1 MKDDRKRLDLSE
13 LDKIKASKD
22 LKTKT
27 LNRCLDDGNK
37 FKSFLLSKVSLVFAV
52 IFAIV
57 LSYVAIAVNNS
68 KGIKVVKSYELKAA
82 KSEKD
87 LLNALKSVGMPAR
100 DGVFNLAQESA
111 KSASPAHS
119 TTNVQ
124 VEGIDE
130 ADIIKTDGKYI
141 YSINNYKNEL
151 IIFKANDR
159 AEIIKRLKGKDLYA
173 NIINAD
179 LNNLYL
185 REMFIY
191 EKEDKK
197 YLVLLSGLIRYE
209 QETEEPYK
217 KSTPS
222 EKVDIMPI
230 RWGDETTLISIYDI
244 NDIEKINLVKQ
255 FEVSGNVLS
264 SRINGDNFYLVTNK
278 WMRYFIQDKSE
289 KVLPFYIDYDKPDSK
304 NYIEPKNVLYNENNI
319 SSSFTVISNINLDDL
334 TFKMHSV
341 LGNFYQMYMSKENL
355 YLITPQ
361 TEAIKPMEKNNGQ
374 DTVQSL
380 DNYKQ
385 KTLIYKF
392 NLQKDVVYKGYGE
405 VDGYIINQFSM
416 DEYDGYFRI
425 ATTEESYNGNQFNT
439 SNNVFVLD
447 RNLKIAGSIRN
458 IAEGERI
465 YSVRFDGEKMY
476 MVTFKQVDPLF
487 VIDLENPYSPK
498 ILGYLKIPGYS
509 TYLHPLGEN
518 RLIGIG
524 LETADLEGRVINKG
538 IKIALFDISNLEKP
552 KQISKLEIGGR
563 GSYSESLYN
572 HKALTVYKPYD
583 LYAFDLYETRD
594 DDSYT
599 QIFRGLCLLRIND
612 NEIKLLQKITH
623 MDLLKGVSEVEAYDY
638 GYRAV
643 FVDKLMFVISNVG
656 VTVLNLDEMKIIKNE
671 RI

>member
-1 MKDDRKRLDLSE
+1 MKDDRKRFDLSE

-37 FKSFLLSKVSLVFAV
+37 FKSFSLSKVSLVFAV

-111 KSASPAHS
+111 KSESPAHS

-141 YSINNYKNEL
+141 YSINSYKNEL

-159 AEIIKRLKGKDLYA
+159 AEIIKRLKVKDLYA

-191 EKEDKK
+191 VKEDKK

-209 QETEEPYK
+209 QGKEEPYK

-244 NDIEKINLVKQ
+244 KDIDKFSLVKQ
-255 FEVSGNVLS
+255 FEVSGNILS

-278 WMRYFIQDKSE
+278 WMRYFIQDKNE
-289 KVLPFYIDYDKPDSK
+289 NVLPYYVDYDKTDK
-304 NYIEPKNVLYNENNI
+304 KIYIDAKNVLYNENNL
-319 SSSFTVISNINLDDL
+319 SSNFTVISNINLNN
-334 TFKMHSV
+334 FNIRMQSA
-341 LGNFYQMYMSKENL
+341 LGNFYQMYMSRENL
-355 YLITPQ
+355 YLITTQ
-361 TEAIKPMEKNNGQ
+361 TEAVKPFEKVNGK
-374 DTVQSL
+374 DAVQSL
-380 DNYKQ
+380 ENYKQ

-392 NLQKDVVYKGYGE
+392 NLQSDVNYKGYGE

-416 DEYDGYFRI
+416 DEYEGYFRI
-425 ATTEESYNGNQFNT
+425 ATTEESYNGKSFNT

-447 RNLKIAGSIRN
+447 RNLKLTGSIRN

-465 YSVRFDGEKMY
+465 YSVRFSNDKMY

-487 VIDLENPYSPK
+487 VIDLKNPHNPK

-509 TYLHPLGEN
+509 TYLHPLGDN

-538 IKIALFDISNLEKP
+538 IKIALFDISELDNP

-563 GSYSESLYN
+563 GTFSESLYN

-599 QIFRGLCLLRIND
+599 QIFRGLCLLRID
-612 NEIKLLQKITH
+612 ENEIKLLQKITQ
-623 MDLLKGVSEVEAYDY
+623 MDLLKNDNAVEYYDY

-643 FVDKLMFVISNVG
+643 FVDKYMYVISNIG
-656 VTVLNLDEMKIIKNE
+656 VTVLDLDEMRIIKNE